1 MWALSDKEI
10 DAYYK
15 GVESKLSKKYLGT
28 FPKDVIPSKLAKRKH
43 GAMIINMNNSNQ
55 GGSHWIAILLN
66 KDNTIYFDSFG
77 VVPSNEVVAFMKQR
91 GKPIVEF
98 SNGKRRIRKKQ
109 LPMYYMDRQLQD
121 LSSSS
126 CGWFCIHFIDE
137 CILKGR
143 NILDVLGQDFSYD
156 VKENERLL
164 AGYFAEKGK

>member
-15 GVESKLSKKYLGT
+15 GEKKYLGT
-28 FPKDVIPSKLAKRKH
+28 FPKDAIPSKLAKRKH

-66 KDNTIYFDSFG
+66 KNNSIYFDSFG
-77 VVPSNEVVAFMKQR
+77 IVPSNEVVAFMKQR
-91 GKPIVEF
+91 GKP
-98 SNGKRRIRKKQ
+98 
-109 LPMYYMDRQLQD
+109 MYYVDRQLQN
-121 LSSSS
+121 LTSSS

-137 CILKGR
+137 VILKGR